1 VTDSSSA
8 TPTDHADGRPILLAV
23 AVSVVLLS
31 GLIGFFV
38 GSNGSVVGPEAS
50 LFGLVTVPT
59 TPATMA
65 GAGMGLAV
73 LLLGTLFGLVEL
85 ASRLEDTDGA

>member
-1 VTDSSSA
+1 
-8 TPTDHADGRPILLAV
+8 
-23 AVSVVLLS
+23 
-31 GLIGFFV
+31 
-38 GSNGSVVGPEAS
+38 
-50 LFGLVTVPT
+50 
-59 TPATMA
+59 MA